1 MEAHVEREI
10 ASPLTHKRSL
20 SNFKTPQRSE
30 GPPRD
35 PGEVETNKYVTPT
48 RNLESSGMR
57 KSAPTPGG
65 GKLLYPELLSP
76 EDTDKLVQKVLL
88 RRSLTN
94 QSNTSTRNDYKRV
107 KPFTIEEIESMNDNN
122 NANAAAVETLSF
134 EERLKRLGGSEVP
147 YNHFAGSAVR
157 LEGNKA
163 EHLNNKFEDSR
174 VGFKLQSIDP
184 SMLQRRTSSSS
195 SKRYSETVDE
205 E

>member
-1 MEAHVEREI
+1 
-10 ASPLTHKRSL
+10 
-20 SNFKTPQRSE
+20 
-30 GPPRD
+30 
-35 PGEVETNKYVTPT
+35 
-48 RNLESSGMR
+48 MR

-94 QSNTSTRNDYKRV
+94 QSNNSTRNDYKRV

-134 EERLKRLGGSEVP
+134 EERLKRLGRSDVQ
-147 YNHFAGSAVR
+147 YNNFASSTER
-157 LEGNKA
+157 LERNKA
-163 EHLNNKFEDSR
+163 EQLNDKFEDSR

-195 SKRYSETVDE
+195 SKRYSENIEDE
-205 E
+205 